1 MKLSKWLQWITAVA
15 TLVICAAL
23 CWQCIDIY
31 LTGIAPE
38 NLDASGIPFN
48 QIYRMENVAARLSR
62 LIWPA
67 LAYLVLICVTI
78 VVDHLKPSAKQA
90 VRRSNISYT
99 RIKKHF
105 QESHIL
111 LIRAMLYVL
120 AIVFIVLGVMNGG
133 LRDVLV
139 KAINICTECIG
150 LG

>member
-1 MKLSKWLQWITAVA
+1 MKLSKWLRWTTAVA
-15 TLVICAAL
+15 TLLICAAL

-31 LTGIAPE
+31 LTGTAPE
-38 NLDASGIPFN
+38 ALDASGLTVS
-48 QIYRMENVAARLSR
+48 QIYRMEDVAARLSK

-67 LAYLVLICVTI
+67 LAYMALICITI
-78 VVDHLKPSAKQA
+78 VLDHLKPSIKQA
-90 VRRSNISYT
+90 ERRSNISYR
-99 RIKKHF
+99 RIKNHF
-105 QESHIL
+105 QERHIL

-120 AIVFIVLGVMNGG
+120 AVVFIVLGVMNGG